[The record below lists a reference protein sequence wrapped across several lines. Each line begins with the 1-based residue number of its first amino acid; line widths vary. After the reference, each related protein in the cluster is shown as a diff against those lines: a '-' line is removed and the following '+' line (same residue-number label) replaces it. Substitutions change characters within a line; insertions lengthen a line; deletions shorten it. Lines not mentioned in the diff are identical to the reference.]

1 MPRVVVLL
9 IGLAALL
16 LVASQFALPA
26 LAEHRA
32 EDRLEAG
39 GGSASADVRAFP
51 ALRLLFGDGDS
62 LDVRGRGLRLDLS
75 RRGAFGGLDG
85 FDEVRVRLAEL
96 QAGPLH
102 VSNLVLARPEGAGVY
117 EMRLRG
123 VTTPRELV
131 GFLASQAGG
140 GLGGLFGAL
149 AAGGLPG
156 GGDTRVPL
164 RLTAQVESRGGR
176 PSVRNAD
183 GSVAG
188 VPAGPL
194 AELVVGAVVARL

>member
-1 MPRVVVLL
+1 MPRLVVLL
-9 IGLAALL
+9 IGLVALL

-32 EDRLEAG
+32 EDRLEEG
-39 GGSASADVRAFP
+39 GGSASAEVRAFP
-51 ALRLLFGDGDS
+51 ALRLLFGDGES
-62 LDVRGRGLRLDLS
+62 LAVRGRGLRLDLG
-75 RRGAFGGLDG
+75 RRGAFDRLDG

-96 QAGPLH
+96 QAGPLD
-102 VSNLVLARPEGAGVY
+102 VSGFELTRAEGADAY

-123 VTTPRELV
+123 VTTPREL
-131 GFLASQAGG
+131 GSFLGSQAGG
-140 GLGGLFGAL
+140 ALGGLFGAL

-156 GGDTRVPL
+156 GDTRLPL
-164 RLTAQVESRGGR
+164 RLSAQVESRDGR
-176 PSVRNAD
+176 PSVKAAE

-194 AELVVGAVVARL
+194 AELVVAAVVARI